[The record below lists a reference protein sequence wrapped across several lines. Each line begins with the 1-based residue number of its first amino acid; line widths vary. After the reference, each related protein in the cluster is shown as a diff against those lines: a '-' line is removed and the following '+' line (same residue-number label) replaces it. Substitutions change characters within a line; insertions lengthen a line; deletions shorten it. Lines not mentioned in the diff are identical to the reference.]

1 MGSMLDLTEAV
12 DFVSSTGILFVCD
25 FLVLGT
31 LVFYIVWFNLNAR
44 SRFSDEDCSGREPL
58 VQQAHYLKKD
68 WCRGSLIFAGW
79 HRVTQGAP
87 LIFSLMVLVDMAYAN
102 LVSPVEITG
111 RAVIYTAVSLIFGV
125 SGAMFRFSVLA
136 DESRPEKWC
145 KAVPRGSQPR
155 PPSYAALLFL
165 SNASSTS
172 LSTLST
178 PPGSAGSGSRP

>member
-12 DFVSSTGILFVCD
+12 DFVSSTGILSVCD

-58 VQQAHYLKKD
+58 VQQAYYLKKD

-79 HRVTQGAP
+79 HRVTQGAS

-111 RAVIYTAVSLIFGV
+111 RVVIYIAASLIFGV

-136 DESRPEKWC
+136 DAYRRAYIAVNDAILQYEASADLSSEEKLSLLQ
-145 KAVPRGSQPR
+145 RGVSKGEELISQLDP
-155 PPSYAALLFL
+155 L
-165 SNASSTS
+165 
-172 LSTLST
+172 
-178 PPGSAGSGSRP
+178 